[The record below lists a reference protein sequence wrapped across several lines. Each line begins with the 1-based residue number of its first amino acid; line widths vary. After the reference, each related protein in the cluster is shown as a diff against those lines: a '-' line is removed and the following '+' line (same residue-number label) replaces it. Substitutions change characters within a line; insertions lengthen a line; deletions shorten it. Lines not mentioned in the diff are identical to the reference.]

1 MKRLRFIL
9 GAAALAAVAMTASP
23 VINAQENGNRD
34 ENGKIVRGPYET
46 NRFGDNWFLGIGGGV
61 NMYLEDGYKGNIGP
75 SIDANFGKWF
85 TPSVGMRVGYSGL
98 NSRFWSDQPTVLGN
112 TLDTDEDMYAQK
124 FGFMYFHGD
133 FLWNISNAIGGYKET
148 RFWNFVPYI
157 HAGYFRSDGLDEDSD
172 FVDNQFAMGAGLI
185 HNLRLV
191 ERLDLVIDMRATV
204 LSGSVHGGSG
214 VSLLPSVTAGLA
226 VDLGWPAFVRTS
238 TVLTDMELAAADQIA
253 AFEAAALA
261 LEIANAELATENEM
275 LKNANA
281 GLKNQMNKMKNTP
294 PVQNVDLF
302 NGMTAPAVYFEIG
315 KATLSVDELAHL
327 EFIAKNILAKVEKN
341 SKVYL
346 TVMGSA
352 DSNTGTAKRNKQL
365 SEARGKY
372 VADMLTSK
380 YGIAQD
386 RLVVESEVVK
396 AKADPQLDRAVLISF

>member
-23 VINAQENGNRD
+23 VINAQ

-380 YGIAQD
+380 DGIAQD